1 MCSSQNKRIISSGIY
16 VANEK
21 YSTKSKIV
29 TPTLANC
36 WCGIMI
42 EEIFW
47 YLDTTYQ
54 IPRTPTSKCH
64 TANHSCVIYYT
75 RYVAP

>member
-42 EEIFW
+42 EEM
-47 YLDTTYQ
+47 YSGTL
-54 IPRTPTSKCH
+54 IPRIKSRALRQASAIPQTIH
-64 TANHSCVIYYT
+64 V
-75 RYVAP
+75 